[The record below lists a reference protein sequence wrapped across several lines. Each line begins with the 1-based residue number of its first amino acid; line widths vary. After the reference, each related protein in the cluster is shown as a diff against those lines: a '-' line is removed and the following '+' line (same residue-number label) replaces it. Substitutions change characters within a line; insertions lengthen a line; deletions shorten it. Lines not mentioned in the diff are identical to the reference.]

1 MALNNEQK
9 EIIER
14 VVSDTINEGEF
25 KKMYESCFQ
34 KIVNEA
40 DVSVEDLEEAQE
52 YFSEKL
58 KEII

>member
-1 MALNNEQK
+1 MLNEEQK
-9 EIIER
+9 EVIEQKASEM
-14 VVSDTINEGEF
+14 VNNGF
-25 KKMYESCFQ
+25 KKIYEEYFQ
-34 KIVNEA
+34 KIVVEA